1 MPRFCK
7 GSVVAWV
14 LVFLLF
20 PAIGAFAS
28 IPAGAEYVP
37 GEVLVVFKA
46 GASSTAA
53 SLAASSVNASD
64 HRVFGALSR
73 ASGKQ
78 TTLIRSS
85 GKTTEELLA
94 RFQNMP
100 EVEAA
105 APNYIRRISATVPND
120 TYFGN
125 QWGLQ
130 NTGSSG
136 GTAGADISAPE
147 GWDIRRTVTPGKV
160 VAILD
165 TGMALNHPDL
175 QANLWRAA
183 DGTSGY
189 DFVNNDSEP
198 EDDNGHG
205 THVAGIIGAVGNNA
219 LGVSGVAW
227 TVKMIPL
234 KIGDG
239 IGRVY
244 DSAELAALNWVLEKK
259 EAGVDIVAV
268 NASYGGYASSAVQRE
283 AISALAN
290 KGIIFVA
297 SAGNETNDNDLMPSY
312 PACYNLPNIIS
323 VASTEKDDTLSDFSN
338 FGKNT
343 VHLAAPGGSILST
356 HTSYVPAAGDFFFD
370 DLEGDDENWLS
381 GAAAG
386 STDGWA
392 IGTYDSRQVWMS
404 GYEADNTSWIM
415 AKDPIDL
422 SGTLENTVL
431 LGFPVALDI
440 VENEDFVRVYF
451 SPDNGVTWTES
462 YEISADTDYDFID
475 FRLSVPDSFK
485 TAEFL
490 FKIELETGST
500 GTGLNGIMMGAA
512 GVGVAESRYFS
523 MSGTSMATP
532 FVTGAVALAASR
544 FPGQS
549 PKTII
554 LEKVDRIDSLR
565 NKTITGGRLNLYRAL
580 SWEEPDGAVEGC
592 AASAVSPWG
601 LLLAVP
607 LLALFR
613 KK

>member
-78 TTLIRSS
+78 VAFIRSP

-105 APNYIRRISATVPND
+105 EPNYIRRISATVPND

-125 QWGLQ
+125 QWGLR

-147 GWDIRRTVTPGKV
+147 GWNIRRIVTPGKV

-165 TGMALNHPDL
+165 TGMAMNHPDL
-175 QANLWRAA
+175 QGNLWRAA

-189 DFVNNDSEP
+189 DFVNNDDEP

-239 IGRVY
+239 VGRVY
-244 DSAELAALNWVLEKK
+244 DSAEIAALNWILDKK
-259 EAGVDIVAV
+259 DSGVDIVAV

-283 AISALAN
+283 TISALAN

-312 PACYNLPNIIS
+312 PA
-323 VASTEKDDTLSDFSN
+323 
-338 FGKNT
+338 
-343 VHLAAPGGSILST
+343 
-356 HTSYVPAAGDFFFD
+356 
-370 DLEGDDENWLS
+370 
-381 GAAAG
+381 
-386 STDGWA
+386 
-392 IGTYDSRQVWMS
+392 
-404 GYEADNTSWIM
+404 
-415 AKDPIDL
+415 
-422 SGTLENTVL
+422 
-431 LGFPVALDI
+431 
-440 VENEDFVRVYF
+440 
-451 SPDNGVTWTES
+451 
-462 YEISADTDYDFID
+462 
-475 FRLSVPDSFK
+475 
-485 TAEFL
+485 
-490 FKIELETGST
+490 
-500 GTGLNGIMMGAA
+500 
-512 GVGVAESRYFS
+512 
-523 MSGTSMATP
+523 
-532 FVTGAVALAASR
+532 
-544 FPGQS
+544 
-549 PKTII
+549 
-554 LEKVDRIDSLR
+554 
-565 NKTITGGRLNLYRAL
+565 
-580 SWEEPDGAVEGC
+580 
-592 AASAVSPWG
+592 
-601 LLLAVP
+601 
-607 LLALFR
+607 
-613 KK
+613 